1 MPANTIDLSSVMQ
14 VDGMTH
20 LRGPAAGRSDNV
32 EPPDAEL
39 VARTCAGDA
48 AAFDALVRRHYRAA
62 FAVALAYMGNRPD
75 AEDVCHD
82 AFVRAAERLDD
93 CRTPDH
99 FTQWLCAIVRNHA
112 RNVLARNNVRRA
124 SSLEHGTA
132 ASADDSAREAELSD
146 LRGRLEAALASLTP
160 VQREVVLLHDLD
172 GWTHE
177 SIAESI
183 GTSSGM
189 SRQHL
194 FHARK
199 RLRALLGPG
208 SKESLR

>member
-1 MPANTIDLSSVMQ
+1 MHE
-14 VDGMTH
+14 DGMTH
-20 LRGPAAGRSDNV
+20 ERGSAARSLGAVD
-32 EPPDAEL
+32 PPDAEL

-48 AAFDALVRRHYRAA
+48 GSAGAFDTLVRRHYRAA
-62 FAVALAYMGNRPD
+62 FAVALAQTGNRAD

-93 CRTPDH
+93 CRNPDR
-99 FTQWLCAIVRNHA
+99 FVQWLCAIVRNHA
-112 RNVLARNNVRRA
+112 KNTIARGNVRRA
-124 SSLEHGTA
+124 ESLEHHTV
-132 ASADDSAREAELSD
+132 ASSNDSARDAEQSE
-146 LRGRLEAALASLTP
+146 LRRRLEQALATLPP

-177 SIAESI
+177 AIAGSI
-183 GTSSGM
+183 GTTAGM

-199 RLRALLGPG
+199 RLRDVLGP
-208 SKESLR
+208 SAMRYFDDR

>member
-1 MPANTIDLSSVMQ
+1 MPANTIDVSPVMQ
-14 VDGMTH
+14 TDGMNH
-20 LRGPAAGRSDNV
+20 ERGAATGRAANV
-32 EPPDAEL
+32 EPSDAEL
-39 VARTCAGDA
+39 VTRTCAGDA

-62 FAVALAYMGNRPD
+62 FAVALAHMGNRPD

-82 AFVRAAERLDD
+82 AFVRAAERLED
-93 CRTPDH
+93 CRTPDR
-99 FTQWLCAIVRNHA
+99 FVQWLCAIVRNHA
-112 RNVLARNNVRRA
+112 RNTLAKNNVRRA

-132 ASADDSAREAELSD
+132 ASADDSARNAELSD
-146 LRGRLEAALASLTP
+146 LRVRLEAALAELTP

-172 GWTHE
+172 GWTHD

-208 SKESLR
+208 SKESPR

>member
-1 MPANTIDLSSVMQ
+1 
-14 VDGMTH
+14 
-20 LRGPAAGRSDNV
+20 
-32 EPPDAEL
+32 
-39 VARTCAGDA
+39 
-48 AAFDALVRRHYRAA
+48 
-62 FAVALAYMGNRPD
+62 
-75 AEDVCHD
+75 
-82 AFVRAAERLDD
+82 
-93 CRTPDH
+93 
-99 FTQWLCAIVRNHA
+99 
-112 RNVLARNNVRRA
+112 
-124 SSLEHGTA
+124 
-132 ASADDSAREAELSD
+132 
-146 LRGRLEAALASLTP
+146 LASLTP

>member
-1 MPANTIDLSSVMQ
+1 L
-14 VDGMTH
+14 
-20 LRGPAAGRSDNV
+20 DNV
-32 EPPDAEL
+32 EPPDAKL

-93 CRTPDH
+93 CPDH